1 MSETKGIGC
10 VPQGARTAQNE
21 DAVFQAF
28 KKDRTL
34 SIRSIANMFNIS
46 KSTMQW
52 IPRDNRRHYT
62 QVQNILS
69 ESLSLRLQFCEWFL
83 QKQIQEVFC
92 LLEHLDDRFHKA
104 LATI

>member
-46 KSTMQW
+46 KSTMQ
-52 IPRDNRRHYT
+52 
-62 QVQNILS
+62 
-69 ESLSLRLQFCEWFL
+69 
-83 QKQIQEVFC
+83 
-92 LLEHLDDRFHKA
+92 
-104 LATI
+104 